1 MVESGAV
8 EMFFTSD
15 SPAGVGDRG
24 SIPGVLQTAN
34 FNNGPDSQFDA
45 LVNQSSIM
53 MKKYFL
59 VFLKAFYD

>member
-45 LVNQSSIM
+45 LVNQHSIK
-53 MKKYFL
+53 MK
-59 VFLKAFYD
+59 